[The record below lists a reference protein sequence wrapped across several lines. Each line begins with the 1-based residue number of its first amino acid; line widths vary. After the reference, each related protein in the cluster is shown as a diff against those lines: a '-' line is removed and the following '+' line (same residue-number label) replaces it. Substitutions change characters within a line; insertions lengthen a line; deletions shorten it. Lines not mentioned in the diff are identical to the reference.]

1 MKALGLLQTV
11 FIHSSIDMKIEEAYH
26 ILSRRW
32 NLPGHA
38 AAGWVTV
45 SDMADAGAASL
56 DPAPDSQHHVRP
68 HPHLTYTHILSQ
80 AVLDCFTLLAGVATF
95 EK

>member
-1 MKALGLLQTV
+1 MRKL
-11 FIHSSIDMKIEEAYH
+11 
-26 ILSRRW
+26 
-32 NLPGHA
+32 

-80 AVLDCFTLLAGVATF
+80 ALLDCFTLLGF
-95 EK
+95 GFMPGGLPM